1 MRRHRVAL
9 VGMLLLA
16 GSAAGPMAA
25 AQEAR
30 TERAEAV
37 RAETARPQPVRP
49 VHTYSIVARDP
60 KTGELGVAVQS
71 HWFSVGALVP
81 WAEAGVGAVAT
92 QSLVDPSYGPLGLE
106 LMRAGRAAPDALAG
120 LVAADA
126 GREVRQVAMIDAQGR
141 VAAHTGNQCI
151 AAAGHQTGANFS
163 VQANLM
169 EKDTVWP
176 AMARAFEAAQGDL
189 AERLLAALEA
199 AQREGGDIRG
209 KQSAAILVVSGKPSG
224 KPWVDRKVDL
234 RVEDSPEPLVELR
247 RLLKVNS
254 AYQHMNEGDLCAEKK
269 DWACAAREYGAAQ
282 KLLPDQ
288 MEVVFWHAVTLV
300 TSGRVEE
307 SLPLFKKVFAAE
319 PIWAELVG
327 RLPAAGLL
335 PKDEAVI
342 ARIKAQK

>member
-1 MRRHRVAL
+1 MEDAVRKTIV
-9 VGMLLLA
+9 VLLSTVWLTA
-16 GSAAGPMAA
+16 PSS
-25 AQEAR
+25 AQEPIGG
-30 TERAEAV
+30 RADTPQ
-37 RAETARPQPVRP
+37 AEPSRLRSARPVN
-49 VHTYSIVARDP
+49 TYSIVARDP

-71 HWFSVGALVP
+71 HWFSVGTVVA

-92 QSLVDPSYGPLGLE
+92 QSFVDPSYGPLGLD

-120 LVAADA
+120 LLAADA
-126 GREVRQVAMIDAQGR
+126 GRDVRQVAIIDAQGR
-141 VAAHTGNQCI
+141 VAAHTGKNCI
-151 AAAGHQTGANFS
+151 AAAGHHAGTNYS

-189 AERLLAALEA
+189 AERLLAALDA
-199 AQREGGDIRG
+199 AQRQGGDIRG

-224 KPWVDRKVDL
+224 KPWVDRTVDL

-247 RLLKVNS
+247 RLLNVHR

-269 DWACAAREYGAAQ
+269 DWACAALEYGAAEAI
-282 KLLPDQ
+282 LPEQ

-300 TSGRVEE
+300 TSARLDAA
-307 SLPLFKKVFAAE
+307 LPLFKRVFARE

-335 PKDEAVI
+335 PNDPALLQ
-342 ARIKAQK
+342 RIRAQR